1 MTLTVA
7 QVLSDARRLGSR
19 LRDHDA
25 NADGVISLA
34 RSVLD
39 EVEAMRA
46 YNEEI
51 EHLNEVARNRPRA
64 QLVLGIQQ
72 ENRHIRAL
80 QQENKELRAALEEHQ
95 NAIELIMSKYRQH
108 MSHLLHQTRLDS
120 SFIVNREKAAL
131 LQDKTDRIMEM
142 AGVMSQSIKIDDG
155 FLAREEEIRSRL
167 VTENKGLRDMLE
179 ISRKSGSLSNPLVGP
194 KRVSRG
200 CQTEDPP
207 EEPPACCPTA
217 EVPAGLDSSTAMEDS
232 ASSRV
237 TDNGSRTNSESSPS
251 PAMKTTALTPDQMR
265 PLSASSSASSNPT
278 SPTPSINSVISVSP
292 VGRTSTNGSKSPSV
306 QRSSS
311 VDSDE
316 DDSEDSE
323 ITFNTIK
330 RNGKV
335 NGDGLVEDGNTAV
348 DSNIL
353 VDSNSDKNSKNSNG
367 DIANGDIVDEGG
379 GGGFSKDDEEQVASM
394 ES

>member
-51 EHLNEVARNRPRA
+51 EHLNDVARNRPRA

-108 MSHLLHQTRLDS
+108 MSHLLHQTRFDS
-120 SFIVNREKAAL
+120 SFIVNREKAAV
-131 LQDKTDRIMEM
+131 LQEKTDRIMEM
-142 AGVMSQSIKIDDG
+142 AGVMSQSIQIDDG
-155 FLAREEEIRSRL
+155 FLAREEEIKSRL

-194 KRVSRG
+194 KKVSRS
-200 CQTEDPP
+200 CQTDDLPQE
-207 EEPPACCPTA
+207 PACCPTA
-217 EVPAGLDSSTAMEDS
+217 GIPAGLDSSISQEDV

-251 PAMKTTALTPDQMR
+251 PAIKTTALTPDQMR

-292 VGRTSTNGSKSPSV
+292 VGRTSTNGSKSSSV

-311 VDSDE
+311 VESDE

-330 RNGKV
+330 RNGRV
-335 NGDGLVEDGNTAV
+335 NGGDLVEDGNTAV
-348 DSNIL
+348 DSN
-353 VDSNSDKNSKNSNG
+353 SDKNSKSSNG
-367 DIANGDIVDEGG
+367 NIVNGDAIDDEGG
-379 GGGFSKDDEEQVASM
+379 GGKGDEEQVASM

>member
-51 EHLNEVARNRPRA
+51 EHLNDVARNRPRA

-120 SFIVNREKAAL
+120 SFIVNREKAAV
-131 LQDKTDRIMEM
+131 LQEKTDRIMEM
-142 AGVMSQSIKIDDG
+142 AGVMSQSIQIDDG
-155 FLAREEEIRSRL
+155 FLAREEEIKSRL

-194 KRVSRG
+194 KKVSRS
-200 CQTEDPP
+200 CQTDDLPQE
-207 EEPPACCPTA
+207 PACCPTA
-217 EVPAGLDSSTAMEDS
+217 GIPAGLDSSISQEDV

-251 PAMKTTALTPDQMR
+251 PAIKTTALTPDQMR

-292 VGRTSTNGSKSPSV
+292 VGRTSTNGSKSSSV

-311 VDSDE
+311 VESDE

-330 RNGKV
+330 RNGRV
-335 NGDGLVEDGNTAV
+335 NGGDLVEDGNTAV
-348 DSNIL
+348 DSN
-353 VDSNSDKNSKNSNG
+353 SDKNSKSSNG
-367 DIANGDIVDEGG
+367 NIVNGDAIDDEGG
-379 GGGFSKDDEEQVASM
+379 GGKGDEEQVASM